1 MTKQKEKEVKE
12 KEIKENNKNLKD
24 YEEPNYGKTI
34 CACVLIIAILVIG
47 YLSYKKIYDKNKT
60 IIPAITYTADEKR
73 FKKEYE
79 SLNGKVNIND
89 EILKDVDIA
98 EDNNVKYVSLSEA
111 VNIMKNDQGIIF
123 FAFPTNQKSRIAS
136 ETLIDAMNSTDLDKI
151 YYLNVRPDDQEASD
165 IRDTYIINK
174 KKVQKSKDASDSYYE
189 LLKLLDKYLPKYTLI
204 NSNGDSVY
212 TGEKRLSV
220 PTVVSFNKGHIG
232 KYVEGTVINHEYD
245 KDGVLRDLTQEE
257 VKELNEKYVD
267 LITDYLET
275 GCSIEEESGC

>member
-1 MTKQKEKEVKE
+1 M
-12 KEIKENNKNLKD
+12 
-24 YEEPNYGKTI
+24 
-34 CACVLIIAILVIG
+34 
-47 YLSYKKIYDKNKT
+47 
-60 IIPAITYTADEKR
+60 
-73 FKKEYE
+73 
-79 SLNGKVNIND
+79 
-89 EILKDVDIA
+89 
-98 EDNNVKYVSLSEA
+98 
-111 VNIMKNDQGIIF
+111 
-123 FAFPTNQKSRIAS
+123 
-136 ETLIDAMNSTDLDKI
+136 
-151 YYLNVRPDDQEASD
+151 
-165 IRDTYIINK
+165 
-174 KKVQKSKDASDSYYE
+174 
-189 LLKLLDKYLPKYTLI
+189 DKYLPKYTLI